1 MITAQR
7 GTHQVT
13 RNSSH
18 FKKVNV
24 ETRLESGQQ
33 EYSDDDSLCKDNYTE
48 QTSTIPSNTE
58 TEHNGEIL
66 RRSSRVRVPP
76 RHLTDYVWTLD
87 L

>member
-1 MITAQR
+1 MFQPIPYEVTNKEERFDDTAQ
-7 GTHQVT
+7 

-33 EYSDDDSLCKDNYTE
+33 ECLEYSDDDSLCKDNYTE

-58 TEHNGEIL
+58 TEHNGEL
-66 RRSSRVRVPP
+66 
-76 RHLTDYVWTLD
+76 
-87 L
+87 